1 MRIDTVEFEDA
12 LSSGTMVP
20 VMTLVEAGSVVR
32 QSSYRVQFN
41 PGDDGMTR
49 HVVQGAR
56 SAICNNQLG
65 GSSLVNVGGVGEIHL
80 LPEAMSIAVTTETPA
95 QMIASLMCMR
105 EEVLLKRILD
115 GSNIEN
121 EGEMEWTPD
130 HDEMIDRLD
139 EDLTQILKMIGCQS
153 SNYSPGC
160 CPLILFDAPMLASDR
175 APMIRRMDESGHR
188 LPDAMATVDD
198 RRCRMYSFPGIVK
211 PSARMSIS
219 IHGVD
224 ERTESMN
231 LYVIEPRSI
240 YMLTSDAMHATFPLK
255 ENTGI
260 ITWITGFSI
269 PFNRRI
275 HRIKVT
281 KPEKE

>member
-1 MRIDTVEFEDA
+1 
-12 LSSGTMVP
+12 
-20 VMTLVEAGSVVR
+20 
-32 QSSYRVQFN
+32 
-41 PGDDGMTR
+41 
-49 HVVQGAR
+49 
-56 SAICNNQLG
+56 
-65 GSSLVNVGGVGEIHL
+65 
-80 LPEAMSIAVTTETPA
+80 
-95 QMIASLMCMR
+95 
-105 EEVLLKRILD
+105 
-115 GSNIEN
+115 
-121 EGEMEWTPD
+121 
-130 HDEMIDRLD
+130 
-139 EDLTQILKMIGCQS
+139 
-153 SNYSPGC
+153 
-160 CPLILFDAPMLASDR
+160 MLASDR